1 MINLIGVVN
10 CLNKIKLK
18 EIGNNSVFIKLEHWC
33 FHILLFKFIIGGKIM
48 NWRKVKKVCE
58 FIEDKSIHAIFL
70 IINELIGMS
79 MMFESHQIWISILGV
94 ILIVVSFIL
103 SNIEYKLHQIAIDKV
118 KELDLMKNEK

>member
-1 MINLIGVVN
+1 
-10 CLNKIKLK
+10 
-18 EIGNNSVFIKLEHWC
+18 
-33 FHILLFKFIIGGKIM
+33 M

-103 SNIEYKLHQIAIDKV
+103 SNIEYKFTKEQTASLLMPKSTDKAT
-118 KELDLMKNEK
+118 